1 MPAQAGRK
9 IRIKTSGAAIA
20 FTDEACTNSGDN
32 LTYQIT
38 NAAKR
43 VWDRAATITV
53 KKDTV
58 VQSATLYTLNR
69 LSGKIT
75 FGVSQ
80 GAGVITVSGS
90 YLPMSLV
97 AEARS
102 WRLAFLGNNAEE
114 TEFIDDD
121 VVRKQVRQDVNG
133 QLGRWWIDTYFHD
146 HMQAADPVPFVAEMF
161 LDGGTTPTAK
171 AWIILG
177 TRGVSGQ
184 QAGLVEEM
192 IDFEGAAD
200 VDGRSFTFS
209 I

>member
-1 MPAQAGRK
+1 MAAAAGRK
-9 IRIKTSGAAIA
+9 IRIKTSGAGAS

-32 LTYQIT
+32 MTYQIT
-38 NAAKR
+38 DAAKR

-80 GAGVITVSGS
+80 GAGVITVTGT

-97 AEARS
+97 AEAKS
-102 WRLAFLGNNAEE
+102 WRLAFLGINADE
-114 TEFIDDD
+114 TEFTDDN
-121 VVRKQVRQDVNG
+121 VVRKQVRQDVSG
-133 QLGRWWIDTYFHD
+133 QLGRWWIDSYFYD
-146 HMQAADPVPFVAEMF
+146 AINNETIFCAEMF
-161 LDGGTTPTAK
+161 LDGGTTPAAK

-177 TRGVSGQ
+177 TRGVSGR
-184 QAGLVEEM
+184 QAGLIEEM
-192 IDFEGAAD
+192 VDFEGAAD

>member
-1 MPAQAGRK
+1 MAAAAGRK
-9 IRIKTSGAAIA
+9 IRVKVSAAATA

-38 NAAKR
+38 NAVKR

-53 KKDTV
+53 KKDAVT
-58 VQSATLYTLNR
+58 QLATLYTLNR

-90 YLPMSLV
+90 YLPMSLA
-97 AEARS
+97 AEAKS
-102 WRLAFLGNNAEE
+102 WRLAFIGRNAEDPA
-114 TEFIDDD
+114 FGDDD
-121 VVRKQVRQDVNG
+121 VTRLQVRQDING
-133 QLGRWWIDTYFHD
+133 QLGRWWIDGYFHD
-146 HMQAADPVPFVAEMF
+146 ALNAGDPIVAEMF

-177 TRGVSGQ
+177 SRTVSGEK
-184 QAGLVEEM
+184 AGLIEEM
-192 IDFEGAAD
+192 VDFEGAAD